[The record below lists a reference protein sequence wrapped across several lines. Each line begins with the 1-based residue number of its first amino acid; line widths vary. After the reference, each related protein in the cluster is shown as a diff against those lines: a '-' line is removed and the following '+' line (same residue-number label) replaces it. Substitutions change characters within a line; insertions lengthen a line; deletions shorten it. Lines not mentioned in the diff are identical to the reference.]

1 MNNTTKFEAGSTYEH
16 GWINDADSL
25 TQWVIVRRTASTVW
39 AREAGSTG
47 NGAAFRV
54 KINADGYGSSCL
66 RLSFC
71 YPPPDRIREGVRR
84 LAAVLEAEMGLRKT
98 FGATGPLPGLG
109 GHGPAAPDSAPGPAG
124 RSGYDAPG
132 SDVS

>member
-16 GWINDADSL
+16 GWINDADSS

-54 KINADGYGSSCL
+54 KINADGVECIKPFGTYSMAPTL
-66 RLSFC
+66 T
-71 YPPPDRIREGVRR
+71 
-84 LAAVLEAEMGLRKT
+84 AENEVTR
-98 FGATGPLPGLG
+98 
-109 GHGPAAPDSAPGPAG
+109 
-124 RSGYDAPG
+124 
-132 SDVS
+132 

>member
-1 MNNTTKFEAGSTYEH
+1 MQALADFMPASCTWNLPH
-16 GWINDADSL
+16 GGFFVWVTLPPGIDAKL
-25 TQWVIVRRTASTVW
+25 MLPRAVTARVAYVPGT
-39 AREAGSTG
+39 
-47 NGAAFRV
+47 AFY
-54 KINADGYGSSCL
+54 ADGYGSSCL

-84 LAAVLEAEMGLRKT
+84 LAAVLEAEMELRET
-98 FGATGPLPGLG
+98 FGATGPVPGLG
-109 GHGPAAPDSAPGPAG
+109 GHGPAALDSGPGLAG